1 MYSEQSN
8 ARAWKIGFAMNSPC
22 HIQSALSV
30 KYIFTCAL
38 LVEVCLCV
46 MQSLPESK
54 NVFDSR
60 CFQNRQDIDVG
71 SNEQVLD
78 DMIPAELAQI
88 DQLKNKK

>member
-1 MYSEQSN
+1 
-8 ARAWKIGFAMNSPC
+8 
-22 HIQSALSV
+22 
-30 KYIFTCAL
+30 
-38 LVEVCLCV
+38 

-60 CFQNRQDIDVG
+60 CFQDRQDIDVG

-78 DMIPAELAQI
+78 DVIPAELAQI